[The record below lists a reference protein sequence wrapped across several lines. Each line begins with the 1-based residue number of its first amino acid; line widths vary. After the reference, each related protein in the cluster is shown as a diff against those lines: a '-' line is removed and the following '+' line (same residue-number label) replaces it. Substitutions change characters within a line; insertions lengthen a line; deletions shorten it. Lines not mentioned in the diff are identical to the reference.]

1 MAAKAR
7 RSTFNVMLNL
17 GHFLEVLTTYETTGR
32 EPAVSCVV
40 VDSREAVAGS
50 VFVALVGEHV
60 DGHDYV
66 AQAFANGAQAAI
78 VARSLPGAHT
88 TIDLRT
94 GQPHPDLTIRPQMC
108 LVVDDPVAAMQAV
121 AQAWRSRFDLR
132 VVGITGSVGKS
143 STKEL
148 VHSVLAQQ
156 YNTLK
161 SPGNRNSVLGLP
173 PVLLALRPFHQYA
186 VLEMGMYTPG
196 EIARL
201 CEMAKPAVGV
211 VTMVGPVHLERAG
224 SLEAIVAAKQELVES
239 LPAGGTAVLNKDDER
254 VMSMAAH
261 TPAQIFT
268 YGLNPNA
275 DLWADRIHSMGLE
288 GIRFTLHYG
297 REALNIQVPLIGRHS
312 VHTAL
317 RATAVGLVEG
327 LSWETIIAGL
337 SNSRA
342 QLRLVAVPGPHG
354 STIID
359 DTYNSSPDSAMAA
372 LNLLHDLDGRRLAV
386 LGDML
391 ELGYMEESSHRLVGR
406 RAADVAQILVT
417 VGPRGRWIGEE
428 ALKVG
433 MARDR
438 VFMVAD
444 VATAV
449 STLQQI
455 IAPRDMILIKGS
467 LGMAMSRIVAAL
479 GEG

>member
-78 VARSLPGAHT
+78 VARPLPGAHT
-88 TIDLRT
+88 TIDLRAD
-94 GQPHPDLTIRPQMC
+94 QPNTNLTIQPPMC

-121 AQAWRSRFDLR
+121 AQAWRSRFVVR

-406 RAADVAQILVT
+406 RVADVAQILVT

>member
-1 MAAKAR
+1 
-7 RSTFNVMLNL
+7 MLNL
-17 GHFLEVLTTYETTGR
+17 GHFLEVLTPYETTGR

-40 VDSREAVAGS
+40 VDSREAEPGS
-50 VFVALVGEHV
+50 LFVALVGEHV

-66 AQAFANGAQAAI
+66 AEAFANGAMAAI
-78 VARSLPGAHT
+78 VGRPLPGGHQT
-88 TIDLRT
+88 LDFRSGRPT
-94 GQPHPDLTIRPQMC
+94 PEFVFHPPLC
-108 LVVDDPVAAMQAV
+108 LVVDDPVWAMQAA
-121 AQAWRSRFDLR
+121 AQAWRARFDTR

-148 VHSVLAQQ
+148 TASVLSQQ
-156 YNTLK
+156 FRTLK

-173 PVLLALRPFHQYA
+173 PVLLELRPFHQYA

-211 VTMVGPVHLERAG
+211 VTMVAPVHLERAG
-224 SLEAIVAAKQELVES
+224 SMEAIVAAKQELVES
-239 LPAGGTAVLNKDDER
+239 LPADGTAILNKDDER

-261 TPAQIFT
+261 TPAHIFT
-268 YGLNPNA
+268 YGLNPAA
-275 DLWADRIHSMGLE
+275 DLWADNIRSMGLE

-297 REALNIQVPLIGRHS
+297 REALNVQVPLIGRHS

-327 LSWETIIAGL
+327 LSWEKIVNGL
-337 SNSRA
+337 ADSRA
-342 QLRLVAVPGPHG
+342 QLRLVAVPGPQG

-391 ELGYMEESSHRLVGR
+391 ELGYMEQESHRLVGR
-406 RAADVAQILVT
+406 RAAAVAQVLVT
-417 VGPRGRWIGEE
+417 VGARGRWIGEE

-438 VFMVAD
+438 VFIVDDVETA
-444 VATAV
+444 VAT
-449 STLQQI
+449 LQEI
-455 IAPRDMILIKGS
+455 IAPHDVILIKGS
-467 LGMAMSRIVAAL
+467 LGMKMSRIVAAL

>member
-1 MAAKAR
+1 
-7 RSTFNVMLNL
+7 MLSL
-17 GHFLEVLTTYETTGR
+17 GDFLEVLTQYETTGH

-50 VFVALVGEHV
+50 VFVALKGEHV

-66 AQAFANGAQAAI
+66 AAAFAQGSQAAI
-78 VARSLPGAHT
+78 VARPLPGSHH
-88 TIDLRT
+88 TIDLRS
-94 GQPHPDLTIRPQMC
+94 GQPRPTFTFQPPLC

-121 AQAWRSRFDLR
+121 AQAWRARFTPR
-132 VVGITGSVGKS
+132 VIAITGSVGKT

-148 VHSVLAQQ
+148 VYSVLARH
-156 YNTLK
+156 YPTLK

-173 PVLLALRPFHQYA
+173 PVLLALRPYHQYA

-201 CEMAKPAVGV
+201 CELAKPVVGV
-211 VTMVGPVHLERAG
+211 ITMVGPVHLERAG

-239 LPAGGTAVLNKDDER
+239 LPAQGTAVLNKDDDR
-254 VMSMAAH
+254 VMGMAAH
-261 TPAQIFT
+261 TPARIFT
-268 YGLNPNA
+268 YGLNPAA
-275 DLWADRIHSMGLE
+275 DVWADNIHSMGLE
-288 GIRFTLHYG
+288 GIRFTLHHD
-297 REALNIQVPLIGRHS
+297 REALSLQVPLIGRHS

-327 LSWETIIAGL
+327 LSWDQIISGL
-337 SNSRA
+337 ADSRA
-342 QLRLVAVPGPHG
+342 QLRLVAVPGPRG
-354 STIID
+354 SIIID

-391 ELGYMEESSHRLVGR
+391 ELGYMEEASHRLVGR
-406 RAADVAQILVT
+406 RAAEVAHVLLT
-417 VGPRGRWIGEE
+417 VGQRARWLGEE

-433 MARDR
+433 MAPDR
-438 VFMVAD
+438 VFMVD
-444 VATAV
+444 DLATAV
-449 STLQQI
+449 AALQEI
-455 IAPRDMILIKGS
+455 IAPQDMILIKGS
-467 LGMAMSRIVAAL
+467 LGMNMSRIVAAL